1 MTRHHA
7 IELLRAHITGIA
19 FMKHALAAEAA
30 MRAYAR
36 RFGEDEELWGI
47 VGLLHDFHWERC
59 PDLADRPFSGV
70 KILREWGWSDEVI
83 EAVLAH
89 ADHAGELRDT
99 LMKKALFATDKLV
112 GLITAT
118 ALVRPDKMLAGVKVE
133 CVINKMKDKSYA
145 AAMKRDKIIHSA
157 EQLGHECSDHAALE
171 FADHI
176 NLILD
181 AMQAVAGNLPI

>member
-1 MTRHHA
+1 MTRDDA
-7 IELLRAHITGIA
+7 MELLQEHITSPV
-19 FMKHALAAEAA
+19 FFRHALAGEAA

-59 PDLADRPFSGV
+59 PDLADCPFNGD
-70 KILREWGWSDEVI
+70 KILRERGWPEEVI

-89 ADHAGELRDT
+89 AEDGGEARDT
-99 LMKKALFATDKLV
+99 LMKKALFAADEIV

-118 ALVRPDKMLAGVKVE
+118 ALVRPDKRLAGVRVE
-133 CVINKMKDKSYA
+133 CVIEKMKDKSYA
-145 AAMKRDKIIHSA
+145 AASKHERIIHSA
-157 EQLGHECSDHAALE
+157 EQLGEECSDHLALE

-176 NLILD
+176 NLVLD